1 MRTQALCAP
10 CFTGKKWGAGE
21 GSEQGSDKIGQ
32 GLTKV
37 SVASKGKLSIEGRRR
52 SWTSEEATSAVQVGG
67 DGVLNQRRDNGG
79 KRRAR
84 ILDLLRVEPSRSR
97 DPGLSPGWSVFL
109 RPLASSSL
117 PRSTFPILQG
127 LDSFWMTGPSAPSR
141 NLRGPWGK
149 QPRFG
154 EWSTEVFPP
163 FFLPTPSILA
173 PRMYTLGFEVLSGAG
188 RRLLPVDG

>member
-1 MRTQALCAP
+1 MRTQALSAP

-21 GSEQGSDKIGQ
+21 GSEQGSDRIGQ

-79 KRRAR
+79 KRRAG
-84 ILDLLRVEPSRSR
+84 ILDVLRVEPTRSR

-127 LDSFWMTGPSAPSR
+127 LDSLWMTGPSAPSR
-141 NLRGPWGK
+141 NLRGPWGSSLGLENGLLRSFH
-149 QPRFG
+149 PF
-154 EWSTEVFPP
+154 SYPP
-163 FFLPTPSILA
+163 PASLHPGCTP
-173 PRMYTLGFEVLSGAG
+173 
-188 RRLLPVDG
+188 